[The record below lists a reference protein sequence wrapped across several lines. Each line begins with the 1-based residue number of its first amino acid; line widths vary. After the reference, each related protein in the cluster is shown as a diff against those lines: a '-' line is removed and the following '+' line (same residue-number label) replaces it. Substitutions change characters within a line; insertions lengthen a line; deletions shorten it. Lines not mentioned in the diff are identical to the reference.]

1 MPERLPGNMQEY
13 LLPGEIGKQTVS
25 GTVSAIVYQNEDNGY
40 TVCEIETPDGDE
52 ITVTGTLPFVNEG
65 DIISAMGS
73 WTNHPTYGPQFKAEF
88 YEKSLPAEEGDIL
101 RYLATGNIKGIGP
114 KTASRIVERF
124 GVDTFDIIANH
135 PDWLTEISGI
145 SPKKAAQINESFAQT
160 VGVRAVMLFCRDYFP
175 PATAV
180 RIYKKWGN
188 SAVDRLKENPY
199 MLCTEMDGIGFKGAD
214 KLAMSIGIA
223 PDSEARIAAGVSFVL
238 REAAQL
244 SGHTCVPK
252 ADVIAQSAEVLGID
266 PDAVA
271 LRVDALLG
279 VNHLKSV
286 VRDGTEY
293 VCLPLYYR
301 AEDFCA
307 KKLLHLNRLCPSL
320 DGGDAER
327 LIWQMEA
334 ENHMEYALLQKQA
347 IRGALESGVMIL
359 TGGPGTGKTTV
370 IRALIS
376 IFESLGM
383 DCALAAPTGR
393 AAKRMSEATS
403 REAKTI
409 HRLLEVEFRGED
421 RDNTGF
427 ARGESNYLDEDVII
441 LDECSMID
449 VLLLEALLRAVKN
462 GARVILI
469 GDAEQLPSVGAGNV
483 LSDLIEC
490 GAFPTVRLTEI
501 FRQSEA
507 SLIVT
512 NSHAINEGRFPDI
525 TKKDSDFFFLPRET
539 DEEIAYTIADLYK
552 NRLPRSYGADTVNQI
567 QVITPSHN
575 GAAGTSRLN
584 QLLQEALNPQNGRKQ
599 ERKCRDFVFREG
611 DRVMQI
617 KNDYSLEWTKNGTEG
632 CGVFNGDIGVITD
645 IDPVSESLAV
655 DFDGRETVYEF
666 SMLDELEHSYA
677 VTVHKSQGSE
687 YPIVILPIA
696 RCAPMLRTRNLL
708 YTAVTRAARMVIL
721 VGRRDILAEMV
732 ENERHSL
739 RHTNLKQFIRRE
751 CGL

>member
-1 MPERLPGNMQEY
+1 MQEY
-13 LLPGEIGKQTVS
+13 LLPSESGKQTVS
-25 GTVSAIVYQNEDNGY
+25 GTVTSIVYQNEDNGY
-40 TVCEIETPDGDE
+40 TVCEIETPDGDD
-52 ITVTGTLPFVNEG
+52 ITITGTLPFVTEG
-65 DIISAMGS
+65 DIISAMGT

-101 RYLATGNIKGIGP
+101 RYLSTGNIKGIGP

-199 MLCTEMDGIGFKGAD
+199 LLCCEMDGIGFKNAD
-214 KLAMSIGIA
+214 RLAMSIGIA
-223 PDSEARIAAGVSFVL
+223 PDSPDRIAAGISFVL
-238 REAAQL
+238 NDAAHM
-244 SGHTCVPK
+244 SGHTCLPK
-252 ADVIAQSAEVLGID
+252 EEAVARSAE
-266 PDAVA
+266 
-271 LRVDALLG
+271 LLG
-279 VNHLKSV
+279 VDPAAAAACLQDLLGCNHLKSV
-286 VRDGTEY
+286 SRDSVEY
-293 VCLPLYYR
+293 VCLPPYYR
-301 AEDFCA
+301 AEEYCA
-307 KKLLHLNRLCPSL
+307 KKLCHLNRVCPRL
-320 DGGDAER
+320 DSGDAER
-327 LIWQMEA
+327 LIWQMES
-334 ENHMEYALLQKQA
+334 ENHLEYAHLQKQA

-393 AAKRMSEATS
+393 AAKRMSEATA

-409 HRLLEVEFRGED
+409 HRLLEVEFRSED
-421 RDNTGF
+421 SDVTGF

-449 VLLLEALLRAVKN
+449 VLLLESLLRAVKN
-462 GARVILI
+462 GGRVILI

-483 LSDLIEC
+483 LSDLIGC

-525 TKKDSDFFFLPRET
+525 TKKDSDFFFLARDT
-539 DEEIAYTIADLYK
+539 DEDIAYTIADLYK
-552 NRLPRSYGADTVNQI
+552 NRLPRSYGPDTVNQI

-575 GAAGTSRLN
+575 GAAGTVRLN
-584 QLLQEALNPQNGRKQ
+584 QLLQQALNPQNGRKQ
-599 ERKCRDFVFREG
+599 ERKCRDFLFREG

-617 KNDYSLEWTKNGTEG
+617 KNDYSLEWKKNGVEG
-632 CGVFNGDIGVITD
+632 SGIFNGDIGVITD
-645 IDPVSESLAV
+645 IDPVSETLVV
-655 DFDGRETVYEF
+655 DFDGRETIYEF
-666 SMLDELEHSYA
+666 SQLDELEHSYA

-732 ENERHSL
+732 ENERHLL
-739 RHTNLKQFIRRE
+739 RYTHLKQFILRE
-751 CGL
+751 CAT

>member
-1 MPERLPGNMQEY
+1 MQEY
-13 LLPGEIGKQTVS
+13 LLPNENGKQTVS
-25 GTVSAIVYQNEDNGY
+25 GTVCAIVYQNEDNGY

-52 ITVTGTLPFVNEG
+52 ITVTGTLPFVTEG
-65 DIISAMGS
+65 DIISAMGC

-101 RYLATGNIKGIGP
+101 RYLSTGNIKGIGP

-180 RIYKKWGN
+180 RIFKRWGN
-188 SAVDRLKENPY
+188 SAVDRLRENPY
-199 MLCTEMDGIGFKGAD
+199 ILCYEMDGIGFKGAD
-214 KLAMSIGIA
+214 RLAMSIGIP
-223 PDSEARIAAGVSFVL
+223 PDSADRLTAGISFVL
-238 REAAQL
+238 QEAARL
-244 SGHTCVPK
+244 NGHTCVPR
-252 ADVIAQSAEVLGID
+252 DEVISASAEI
-266 PDAVA
+266 
-271 LRVDALLG
+271 LG
-279 VNHLKSV
+279 VDPASIAVQLDTMLSLKQLQSV
-286 VRDGTEY
+286 KRDGVDF
-293 VCLPLYYR
+293 VCHPMYYR
-301 AEDFCA
+301 AEEYSA
-307 KKLLHLNRLCPSL
+307 KKLCHLNRVCPRL
-320 DGGDAER
+320 DSGDAER

-334 ENHMEYALLQKQA
+334 ENHMEYAAGQKQA

-393 AAKRMSEATS
+393 AAKRMSEATA

-409 HRLLEVEFRGED
+409 HRLLEVEFRTDETD
-421 RDNTGF
+421 TAGF

-449 VLLLEALLRAVKN
+449 ALLLESLLRAVKN
-462 GARVILI
+462 GGRVILI

-483 LSDLIEC
+483 LSDLIGC

-539 DEEIAYTIADLYK
+539 DEDIAYTIADLYK
-552 NRLPRSYGADTVNQI
+552 NRLPRSYGPDTVNQI

-575 GAAGTSRLN
+575 GTAGTVRLN

-599 ERKCRDFVFREG
+599 ERKSRDFVFREG

-617 KNDYSLEWTKNGTEG
+617 KNDYALEWKKNGVEG
-632 CGVFNGDIGVITD
+632 SGIFNGDIGVITD
-645 IDPVSESLAV
+645 IDPVSETLVV
-655 DFDGRETVYEF
+655 DFDGRETIYEF
-666 SMLDELEHSYA
+666 SQLDELEHSYA
-677 VTVHKSQGSE
+677 ITVHKSQGSE

-721 VGRRDILAEMV
+721 VGQRDILAEMV

-739 RHTNLKQFIRRE
+739 RHTNLKHFLSRE
-751 CGL
+751 CLS

>member
-1 MPERLPGNMQEY
+1 MPDRPRVIMQEY
-13 LLPGEIGKQTVS
+13 LLPNEIGKQTVS
-25 GTVSAIVYQNEDNGY
+25 GTVTAIVFQNEDNGY
-40 TVCEIETPDGDE
+40 TVCEIETPDGDD

-65 DIISAMGS
+65 DIISAMGT
-73 WTNHPTYGPQFKAEF
+73 WANHPTYGPQFKAEF
-88 YEKSLPAEEGDIL
+88 YEKSLPAEEKDIL
-101 RYLATGNIKGIGP
+101 RYLSTGNIMGIGP

-188 SAVDRLKENPY
+188 SAVDRLKDNPY

-214 KLAMSIGIA
+214 RLAMSIGIQ
-223 PDSEARIAAGVSFVL
+223 PDSAERIGAGISFVL
-238 REAAQL
+238 HEAAHL
-244 SGHTCVPK
+244 GGHTCLPK
-252 ADVIAQSAEVLGID
+252 AELIAQSADVLGVD
-266 PDAVA
+266 PDAVS
-271 LRVDALLG
+271 VQVSALLAG
-279 VNHLKSV
+279 KQLYSV
-286 VRDGTEY
+286 TRDATEY
-293 VCLPLYYR
+293 VGLPLYHR

-307 KKLLHLNRLCPSL
+307 KKLLHLHRRCPSL
-320 DGGDAER
+320 DSGDTER

-334 ENHMEYALLQKQA
+334 ENHMEYAAGQKQA

-383 DCALAAPTGR
+383 DCTLAAPTGR
-393 AAKRMSEATS
+393 AAKRMSEATA

-409 HRLLEVEFRGED
+409 HRLLEVEFRGD
-421 RDNTGF
+421 DSAGASF
-427 ARGESNYLDEDVII
+427 ARGEANYLDEDVII

-469 GDAEQLPSVGAGNV
+469 GDAQQLPSVGAGNV

-501 FRQSEA
+501 FRQSES

-539 DEEIAYTIADLYK
+539 DEEIARTIADLYK

-575 GAAGTSRLN
+575 GAAGTVRLN

-617 KNDYSLEWTKNGTEG
+617 KNDYSLEWTKNGVDG

-655 DFDGRETVYEF
+655 DFDGRETIYEF

-739 RHTNLKQFIRRE
+739 RYTNLKWFIDLER
-751 CGL
+751 GS

>member
-1 MPERLPGNMQEY
+1 MQEY
-13 LLPGEIGKQTVS
+13 LLPNENGKQTVS
-25 GTVSAIVYQNEDNGY
+25 GTVCAIVYQNEDNGY

-52 ITVTGTLPFVNEG
+52 ITVTGTLPFVTEG
-65 DIISAMGS
+65 DIISAMGT

-101 RYLATGNIKGIGP
+101 RYLSTGNIKGIGP

-180 RIYKKWGN
+180 RIFKRWGN
-188 SAVDRLKENPY
+188 SAVDRLRENPY
-199 MLCTEMDGIGFKGAD
+199 ILCYEMDGIGFKGAD
-214 KLAMSIGIA
+214 RLAMSIGIP
-223 PDSEARIAAGVSFVL
+223 PDSSDRLTAGISFVL
-238 REAAQL
+238 QEAARL
-244 SGHTCVPK
+244 NGHTCVPQ
-252 ADVIAQSAEVLGID
+252 DEVITASAEI
-266 PDAVA
+266 
-271 LRVDALLG
+271 LG
-279 VNHLKSV
+279 VDPACIAVQLDTMLSLKQLQSV
-286 VRDGTEY
+286 KRDGVDF
-293 VCLPLYYR
+293 VCHPMYYR
-301 AEDFCA
+301 AEEYSA
-307 KKLLHLNRLCPSL
+307 KKLRHLNQVCPRLDS
-320 DGGDAER
+320 GDVER

-334 ENHMEYALLQKQA
+334 ENHMEYAAGQKQA

-393 AAKRMSEATS
+393 AAKRMSEATA

-409 HRLLEVEFRGED
+409 HRLLEVEFRAD
-421 RDNTGF
+421 DTDTAGF

-449 VLLLEALLRAVKN
+449 ALLLESLLRAVKN
-462 GARVILI
+462 GGRVILI

-483 LSDLIEC
+483 LSDLIAC

-525 TKKDSDFFFLPRET
+525 TKKDNDFFFLPRTT
-539 DEEIAYTIADLYK
+539 DEEIARTIADLYK

-575 GAAGTSRLN
+575 GTAGTVRLN
-584 QLLQEALNPQNGRKQ
+584 QLLQEALNPQDGRKQ
-599 ERKCRDFVFREG
+599 ERKSRDFVFREG

-617 KNDYSLEWTKNGTEG
+617 KNDYSLEWTKNGVEG
-632 CGVFNGDIGVITD
+632 RGVFNGDIGVITD

-655 DFDGRETVYEF
+655 DFDGREAIYEF

-677 VTVHKSQGSE
+677 ITVHKSQGSE

-721 VGRRDILAEMV
+721 VGQWDILAEMV

-739 RHTNLKQFIRRE
+739 RHTNLKYFLSQE
-751 CGL
+751 SLS

>member
-1 MPERLPGNMQEY
+1 MQEY
-13 LLPGEIGKQTVS
+13 LLPNENGKQTVS
-25 GTVSAIVYQNEDNGY
+25 GTVCAIVYQNEDNGY

-52 ITVTGTLPFVNEG
+52 ITVTGTLPFVTEG
-65 DIISAMGS
+65 DIISAMGT

-101 RYLATGNIKGIGP
+101 RYLSTGNIKGIGP

-180 RIYKKWGN
+180 RIFKRWGN
-188 SAVDRLKENPY
+188 SAVDRLRENPY
-199 MLCTEMDGIGFKGAD
+199 ILCYEMDGIGFKGAD
-214 KLAMSIGIA
+214 RLAMSIGIP
-223 PDSEARIAAGVSFVL
+223 PDSSDRLTAGISFVL
-238 REAAQL
+238 QEAARL
-244 SGHTCVPK
+244 NGHTCVPQ
-252 ADVIAQSAEVLGID
+252 DEVITASAEI
-266 PDAVA
+266 
-271 LRVDALLG
+271 LG
-279 VNHLKSV
+279 VDPACIAVQLDTMLSLKQLQSV
-286 VRDGTEY
+286 KRDGMNF
-293 VCLPLYYR
+293 VCHPMYYR
-301 AEDFCA
+301 AEEYSA
-307 KKLLHLNRLCPSL
+307 KKLCHLNRVCPRL
-320 DGGDAER
+320 DSGDVER

-334 ENHMEYALLQKQA
+334 ENHMEYAAGQKQA

-393 AAKRMSEATS
+393 AAKRMSEATA

-409 HRLLEVEFRGED
+409 HRLLEVEFRAD
-421 RDNTGF
+421 DTDTAGF

-449 VLLLEALLRAVKN
+449 ALLLESLLRAVKN
-462 GARVILI
+462 GGRVILI

-483 LSDLIEC
+483 LSDLIAC

-525 TKKDSDFFFLPRET
+525 TKKDNDFFFLPRTT
-539 DEEIAYTIADLYK
+539 DEEIARTIADLYK

-575 GAAGTSRLN
+575 GTAGTVRLN
-584 QLLQEALNPQNGRKQ
+584 QLLQEALNSQNGRKQ
-599 ERKCRDFVFREG
+599 ERKSRDFVFREG

-617 KNDYSLEWTKNGTEG
+617 KNDYSLEWTKNGAEG
-632 CGVFNGDIGVITD
+632 RGVFNGDIGVITD

-655 DFDGRETVYEF
+655 DFDGREAIYEF

-677 VTVHKSQGSE
+677 ITVHKSQGSE

-721 VGRRDILAEMV
+721 VGQRDILAEMV

-739 RHTNLKQFIRRE
+739 RHTNLKYFLSQE
-751 CGL
+751 SLS

>member
-1 MPERLPGNMQEY
+1 MQEY
-13 LLPGEIGKQTVS
+13 LLPNENGKQTVS
-25 GTVSAIVYQNEDNGY
+25 GTVCAIVYQNEDNGY

-52 ITVTGTLPFVNEG
+52 ITVTGTLPFVTEG
-65 DIISAMGS
+65 DIISAMGT

-101 RYLATGNIKGIGP
+101 RYLSTGNIKGIGP

-180 RIYKKWGN
+180 RIFKRWGN
-188 SAVDRLKENPY
+188 SAVDRLRENPY
-199 MLCTEMDGIGFKGAD
+199 ILCYEMDGIGFKGAD
-214 KLAMSIGIA
+214 RLAMSIGIP
-223 PDSEARIAAGVSFVL
+223 PDSSDRLTAGISFVL
-238 REAAQL
+238 QEAARL
-244 SGHTCVPK
+244 NGHTCVPQ
-252 ADVIAQSAEVLGID
+252 DEVITASAEI
-266 PDAVA
+266 
-271 LRVDALLG
+271 LG
-279 VNHLKSV
+279 VDPACIAVQLDTMLSLKQLQSV
-286 VRDGTEY
+286 KRDG
-293 VCLPLYYR
+293 VDFACHPMYYR
-301 AEDFCA
+301 AEEYSA
-307 KKLLHLNRLCPSL
+307 KKLCHLNRVCPRL
-320 DGGDAER
+320 DSGDVER

-334 ENHMEYALLQKQA
+334 ENHMEYAAGQKQA

-393 AAKRMSEATS
+393 AAKRMSEATA

-409 HRLLEVEFRGED
+409 HRLLEVEFRAD
-421 RDNTGF
+421 DTDTAGF

-449 VLLLEALLRAVKN
+449 ALLLESLLRAVKN
-462 GARVILI
+462 GGRVILI

-483 LSDLIEC
+483 LSDLIAC

-525 TKKDSDFFFLPRET
+525 TKKDNDFFFLPRTT
-539 DEEIAYTIADLYK
+539 DEEIARTIADLYK

-575 GAAGTSRLN
+575 GTAGTVRLN
-584 QLLQEALNPQNGRKQ
+584 QLLQEALNPQDGRKQ
-599 ERKCRDFVFREG
+599 ERKSRDFVFREG

-617 KNDYSLEWTKNGTEG
+617 KNDYSLEWTKNGVEG
-632 CGVFNGDIGVITD
+632 RGVFNGDIGVITD
-645 IDPVSESLAV
+645 IDPVSESMAV
-655 DFDGRETVYEF
+655 DFDGREAIYEF

-677 VTVHKSQGSE
+677 ITVHKSQGSE

-721 VGRRDILAEMV
+721 VGQRDILAEMV

-739 RHTNLKQFIRRE
+739 RHTNLKYFLSQE
-751 CGL
+751 SLS

>member
-1 MPERLPGNMQEY
+1 MQEY
-13 LLPGEIGKQTVS
+13 LLPNENGKQTVS
-25 GTVSAIVYQNEDNGY
+25 GTVCAIVYQNEDNGY

-52 ITVTGTLPFVNEG
+52 ITVTGTLPFVTEG
-65 DIISAMGS
+65 DIISAMGT

-101 RYLATGNIKGIGP
+101 RYLSTGNIKGIGP

-180 RIYKKWGN
+180 RIFKRWGN
-188 SAVDRLKENPY
+188 SAVDRLRENPY
-199 MLCTEMDGIGFKGAD
+199 ILCYEMDGIGFKGAD
-214 KLAMSIGIA
+214 RLAMSIGIP
-223 PDSEARIAAGVSFVL
+223 PDSSDRLTAGISFVL
-238 REAAQL
+238 QEAARL
-244 SGHTCVPK
+244 NGHTCVPQ
-252 ADVIAQSAEVLGID
+252 DEVITASAEI
-266 PDAVA
+266 
-271 LRVDALLG
+271 LG
-279 VNHLKSV
+279 VDPACIAVQLDTMLSLKQLQSV
-286 VRDGTEY
+286 KRDGVDF
-293 VCLPLYYR
+293 VCHPMYYR
-301 AEDFCA
+301 AEEYSA
-307 KKLLHLNRLCPSL
+307 KKLCHLNRVCPRL
-320 DGGDAER
+320 DSGDVER

-334 ENHMEYALLQKQA
+334 ENHMEYAAGQKQA

-393 AAKRMSEATS
+393 AAKRMSEATA

-409 HRLLEVEFRGED
+409 HRLLEVEFRAD
-421 RDNTGF
+421 DTDTAGF

-449 VLLLEALLRAVKN
+449 ALLLESLLRAVKN
-462 GARVILI
+462 GGRVILI

-483 LSDLIEC
+483 LSDLIAC

-525 TKKDSDFFFLPRET
+525 TKKDNDFFFLPRTT
-539 DEEIAYTIADLYK
+539 DEEIARTIADLYK

-575 GAAGTSRLN
+575 GTAGTVRLN
-584 QLLQEALNPQNGRKQ
+584 QLLQEVLNPQDGRKQ
-599 ERKCRDFVFREG
+599 ERKSRDFVFREG

-617 KNDYSLEWTKNGTEG
+617 KNDYSLEWTKNGAEG
-632 CGVFNGDIGVITD
+632 RGVFNGDIGVITD

-655 DFDGRETVYEF
+655 DFDGREAIYEF

-677 VTVHKSQGSE
+677 ITVHKSQGSE

-721 VGRRDILAEMV
+721 VGQRDILAEMV

-739 RHTNLKQFIRRE
+739 RHTNLKYFLSQE
-751 CGL
+751 SLS

>member
-1 MPERLPGNMQEY
+1 MPN
-13 LLPGEIGKQTVS
+13 EIGKQTVS
-25 GTVSAIVYQNEDNGY
+25 GTVTAIVFQNEDNGY

-65 DIISAMGS
+65 DIISAMGT

-101 RYLATGNIKGIGP
+101 RYLSTGNIKGIGP

-145 SPKKAAQINESFAQT
+145 SPKKAAQIHESFAQT

-180 RIYKKWGN
+180 RIYKKWGDA
-188 SAVDRLKENPY
+188 AVDRLKDNPY

-223 PDSEARIAAGVSFVL
+223 QDAPERIRAGISFVL
-238 REAAQL
+238 HEAAHL
-244 SGHTCVPK
+244 GGHTCLPK
-252 ADVIAQSAEVLGID
+252 SELVTQSAEVLGID
-266 PDAVA
+266 SEAVSVQVTDSLA
-271 LRVDALLG
+271 YKLLY
-279 VNHLKSV
+279 SV
-286 VRDGTEY
+286 TRERTEY
-293 VCLPLYYR
+293 VCLPMYHR
-301 AEDFCA
+301 AEDYCA
-307 KKLLHLNRLCPSL
+307 KKLLQLHRLCPSL
-320 DGGDAER
+320 DSGDTER

-334 ENHMEYALLQKQA
+334 ENHMQYATGQKQA
-347 IRGALESGVMIL
+347 IRGALENGVMIL

-393 AAKRMSEATS
+393 AAKRMSEATA
-403 REAKTI
+403 REAKTV
-409 HRLLEVEFRGED
+409 HRLLEVEFRGD
-421 RDNTGF
+421 DSTGASF
-427 ARGESNYLDEDVII
+427 ARGEANYLDEDVII
-441 LDECSMID
+441 LDECSMVD
-449 VLLLEALLRAVKN
+449 ALLLESLLRAVKN

-483 LSDLIEC
+483 LSDLIGC
-490 GAFPTVRLTEI
+490 DVFPTFRLTEI

-512 NSHAINEGRFPDI
+512 NSHAINAGRFPDI

-575 GAAGTSRLN
+575 GAAGTVRLN
-584 QLLQEALNPQNGRKQ
+584 QLLQAALNPQDGSKQ
-599 ERKCRDFVFREG
+599 ERKSRDFVFREG

-617 KNDYSLEWTKNGTEG
+617 KNDYSLEWTKNGVNG

-655 DFDGRETVYEF
+655 DFDGRETIYEF

-739 RHTNLKQFIRRE
+739 RYTNLMQFIRRE
-751 CGL
+751 YGV

>member
-1 MPERLPGNMQEY
+1 MQEY
-13 LLPGEIGKQTVS
+13 LLPNENGKQTVS
-25 GTVSAIVYQNEDNGY
+25 GTVCAIVYQNEDNGY
-40 TVCEIETPDGDE
+40 TVCEIETPDGEE
-52 ITVTGTLPFVNEG
+52 ITVTGTLPFVTEG
-65 DIISAMGS
+65 DIISAMGT

-101 RYLATGNIKGIGP
+101 RYLSTGNIKGIGP

-180 RIYKKWGN
+180 RIYKRWGN
-188 SAVDRLKENPY
+188 SAVDRLRENPY
-199 MLCTEMDGIGFKGAD
+199 ILCYEMDGIGFKGAD
-214 KLAMSIGIA
+214 RLAMSIGIPPA
-223 PDSEARIAAGVSFVL
+223 SADRLTAGISFVL
-238 REAAQL
+238 QEAARL
-244 SGHTCVPK
+244 NGHTCVPL
-252 ADVIAQSAEVLGID
+252 DEVITASAEI
-266 PDAVA
+266 
-271 LRVDALLG
+271 LG
-279 VNHLKSV
+279 VDPACTAVQLDTMLSLKQLQSV
-286 VRDGTEY
+286 KRDG
-293 VCLPLYYR
+293 VDFICHPMYYR
-301 AEDFCA
+301 AEEYSA
-307 KKLLHLNRLCPSL
+307 KKLCHLNRVCPRL
-320 DGGDAER
+320 DSGDVER

-334 ENHMEYALLQKQA
+334 ENHMEYAALQKQA

-393 AAKRMSEATS
+393 AAKRMSEATA

-409 HRLLEVEFRGED
+409 HRLLEVEFRSD
-421 RDNTGF
+421 DTDTTGF
-427 ARGESNYLDEDVII
+427 ARGESNFLDEDVII

-449 VLLLEALLRAVKN
+449 ALLLESLLRAVKN
-462 GARVILI
+462 GGRVILI

-483 LSDLIEC
+483 LSDLIAC

-525 TKKDSDFFFLPRET
+525 TRKDNDFFFLPRAT
-539 DEEIAYTIADLYK
+539 DEEIARTIADLYK

-575 GAAGTSRLN
+575 GTAGTVRLN
-584 QLLQEALNPQNGRKQ
+584 QLLQEALNPQDGRKQ
-599 ERKCRDFVFREG
+599 ERKSRDFVFREG

-617 KNDYSLEWTKNGTEG
+617 KNDYSLEWTKNGVEG
-632 CGVFNGDIGVITD
+632 RGVFNGDIGVITD
-645 IDPVSESLAV
+645 IDPVSESMAV
-655 DFDGRETVYEF
+655 DFDGREAIYEF

-677 VTVHKSQGSE
+677 ITVHKSQGSE

-721 VGRRDILAEMV
+721 VGQRDILAEMV

-739 RHTNLKQFIRRE
+739 RHTNLKYFLSQE
-751 CGL
+751 SLS